1 MKQRNEGGFTILEIM
16 IAVVI
21 LMVGVLG
28 LVMTAA
34 LTTRMMGRSNRAQ
47 QAAAYASK
55 RMELMRTAA
64 CIAGQRN
71 AGVDTL
77 YRGTAMIAYNT
88 WSYADMGSESYRL
101 RVITRWETTK
111 NQMKSDTLEQGVPC
125 RT

>member
-1 MKQRNEGGFTILEIM
+1 MKQRKEGGFTILEIM

-28 LVMTAA
+28 LVMTAG
-34 LTTRMMGRSNRAQ
+34 LTTRMMGRANRAQ

-55 RMELMRTAA
+55 RMEMMRAAA

-77 YRGTAMIAYNT
+77 YRGSAMIAYNT

>member
-1 MKQRNEGGFTILEIM
+1 MKRRNQDGFTIIEIL
-16 IAVVI
+16 IAVVV

-34 LTTRMMGRSNRAQ
+34 LVTRMMGRANRAQ
-47 QAAAYASK
+47 MAANYASQ
-55 RMELMRTAA
+55 RMEKMRTAA

-77 YRGTAMIAYNT
+77 YRGSSMIAYNT
-88 WSYADMGSESYRL
+88 WSYTDMPSGSYGL
-101 RVITRWETTK
+101 RVITRWETTNNK
-111 NQMKSDTLEQGVPC
+111 LRSDTLEAGVPC